1 MSGRLRCLA
10 LPAVALLGIA
20 ISGCAGNRE
29 LAEQAQQE
37 LVGRS
42 TTEIFACAGAPGREI
57 IKSKQN
63 QEVSFFARRDASGFM
78 ITSNLGP
85 QTKKGGVGFC
95 QAVFEMFTG
104 VVQEVRYVDA
114 DGEVVDN
121 PRHCSVVVR
130 DCLTTPEF
138 EDYPQYYNN

>member
-85 QTKKGGVGFC
+85 QTKKGVSAF
-95 QAVFEMFTG
+95 
-104 VVQEVRYVDA
+104 VR
-114 DGEVVDN
+114 
-121 PRHCSVVVR
+121 PCSR
-130 DCLTTPEF
+130 CLPALCKKYAMSMPTARWWTTHDTAPWSSGTV
-138 EDYPQYYNN
+138 